1 MSITTI
7 SHLSTAIDTAVA
19 YGTRAY
25 MMASEVFTI
34 SAILWCL
41 NFMANMVEKT
51 YIAGEKV
58 GEFYYTYLHEALM
71 TISYKTIITT
81 VSVVAWLA
89 GYATYV
95 YKNRKE
101 YYNMMNEM
109 RNYIGEAFTYRYQVA

>member
-1 MSITTI
+1 MNIQTI
-7 SHLSTAIDTAVA
+7 SHISTAVDTAVA

-51 YIAGEKV
+51 YVAGEKV
-58 GEFYYTYLHEALM
+58 GEFYFAYLHEGLM
-71 TISYKTIITT
+71 EISYKTIILT

-95 YKNRKE
+95 YKNRKA
-101 YYNMMNEM
+101 YYKMMNEV
-109 RNYIGEAFTYRYQVA
+109 REYISESFTYRYQVA

>member
-1 MSITTI
+1 MNIQTI
-7 SHLSTAIDTAVA
+7 SHLSTAVDTAVA

-34 SAILWCL
+34 TAMMWCL

-51 YIAGEKV
+51 YVAGEKV
-58 GEFYYTYLHEALM
+58 GEFYYTYLHEGLM
-71 TISYKTIITT
+71 EISYKTIITT

-95 YKNRKE
+95 YKNRKA
-101 YYNMMNEM
+101 YYKMMNEI
-109 RNYIGEAFTYRYQVA
+109 RNNISEAFTYRYVVA